1 MEECAGIAEVI
12 RVTKHPVVEIA
23 EGVEVGGYTF
33 YARMY
38 APADKYLHDLFLV
51 KFSKPSEFASFQ
63 HEKGFKMEFGVA
75 KAAEIA
81 LHVLRERLNR
91 GRLGNVHRV
100 GTRCGISQ
108 QRSRFLQTGNVY
120 IGERELRTDFRQ
132 VHRQSAAN
140 P

>member
-1 MEECAGIAEVI
+1 MEESAGIAEVI

-38 APADKYLHDLFLV
+38 TPADKYLHDLFLV

-63 HEKGFKMEFGVA
+63 HEKGFKMENGEFSFDSGAELKVGE
-75 KAAEIA
+75 KLEILISPAAPEN
-81 LHVLRERLNR
+81 L
-91 GRLGNVHRV
+91 
-100 GTRCGISQ
+100 
-108 QRSRFLQTGNVY
+108 
-120 IGERELRTDFRQ
+120 
-132 VHRQSAAN
+132 